1 MRFGPLAEAREV
13 LKCQGNQVL
22 KDPECSKYHSAITD
36 WPGQHHYWCRWTSP
50 LPQWGNV
57 VPVKAS
63 PLYSSS
69 ICWPNLDH
77 IFIICMP
84 RSREKVKKLFF
95 PQIGRRHFIS
105 SIIRILGYSSETEKR
120 VRCSTAEPER
130 CPEHLQKS
138 LQNENYYP
146 HFIVMGTKAQKKKKP
161 LRLLIHQIFVG
172 AYCVLLFQV
181 LRFQSSAKQGK
192 SLPLCSVHICVGEG
206 NEQKITDT

>member
-13 LKCQGNQVL
+13 LKGQGNQVL

-105 SIIRILGYSSETEKR
+105 SIIHILGYSSETEKR

-146 HFIVMGTKAQKKKKP
+146 HFIVMGTKAQKKKKNHFAYWFIKY
-161 LRLLIHQIFVG
+161 LLVPTVCYYSKCWGFNHQQNRG
-172 AYCVLLFQV
+172 NLCLYAAYI
-181 LRFQSSAKQGK
+181 
-192 SLPLCSVHICVGEG
+192 SVWGRG
-206 NEQKITDT
+206 TSRK

>member
-1 MRFGPLAEAREV
+1 M
-13 LKCQGNQVL
+13 
-22 KDPECSKYHSAITD
+22 
-36 WPGQHHYWCRWTSP
+36 
-50 LPQWGNV
+50 
-57 VPVKAS
+57 PVKAS

-146 HFIVMGTKAQKKKKP
+146 HFIVMGTKAQKKKKTTS
-161 LRLLIHQIFVG
+161 LIDSSNICWCLLCATIPSAEVSIISKTGEISAFMQRTYLCGGGERAENNRYIK
-172 AYCVLLFQV
+172 QV
-181 LRFQSSAKQGK
+181 VDQMEINTWKK
-192 SLPLCSVHICVGEG
+192 
-206 NEQKITDT
+206 N